1 MYKEHFAEM
10 VRKVYDEIPS
20 SNFKILCDEN
30 FLRLFHAKVKE
41 EVDRQIKELNGEQD

>member
-1 MYKEHFAEM
+1 MDKEHFAEM
-10 VRKVYDEIPS
+10 VHKVYDEILS

-30 FLRLFHAKVKE
+30 FLKLFHAACKK